1 MNMTKLTKDNFI
13 PEEEPLNVLR
23 RSPQFPYP
31 LHNHDFSELVIVYG
45 GEGIHFSGRT
55 EYRITAGDVFV
66 INGPAEHG
74 YRDTR
79 GLCLVNILFLP
90 ESMNLLLPDLPM
102 SSAFHLLFTLEPEF
116 RDRCGAAGY
125 LHLSP
130 EQLAEVMTLAD
141 TMETEL
147 RLRRK
152 GYRMLVS
159 GCFMQLAALLIRY
172 YEEPERPIPP
182 KMLKIS
188 KIMGYLHRNY
198 HSRISIEQLC
208 ASTGMSES
216 TLGRA
221 FKQAVGTTPLD
232 YCNHLR
238 LRRAAGLLRNTDMS
252 IAEIAGT
259 SGFEDSNYFSR
270 VFRRHL
276 GLSPRIYRQQK
287 LPR

>member
-1 MNMTKLTKDNFI
+1 MDMTKLTKDHFI

-45 GEGIHFSGRT
+45 GEGLHFSGQT
-55 EYRITAGDVFV
+55 EHRIEAGDAFV
-66 INGPAEHG
+66 INGSVEHG

-79 GLCLVNILFLP
+79 DLCLVNILFLP
-90 ESMNLLLPDLPM
+90 ENMNLSLLDLPM

-116 RDRCGAAGY
+116 RDQCKAAGY
-125 LHLSP
+125 LHLTP
-130 EQLAEVMTLAD
+130 EQLSRAMSLVD
-141 TMETEL
+141 TMESEL
-147 RLRRK
+147 QSRRK
-152 GYRMLVS
+152 GYRMLVA

-172 YEEPERPIPP
+172 YEDPERPIPQ
-182 KMLKIS
+182 KMLKMS
-188 KIMGYLHRNY
+188 EIMVYLHRNY

-208 ASTGMSES
+208 ASAGMSES
-216 TLGRA
+216 TLSRA

-232 YCNHLR
+232 YCNRLR
-238 LRRAAGLLRNTDMS
+238 LRRAAELLRNTDMS
-252 IAEIAGT
+252 IAEIAEH
-259 SGFEDSNYFSR
+259 SGFDDSNYFSR
-270 VFRRHL
+270 TFRRQL